1 MSALKHDS
9 AGGPHRVPPEPNRW
23 PSIGL
28 AVGVHAL
35 LLAFLWIGVSWQNN
49 TPVAVEAEVWDV
61 QTQTAAPP
69 PPPPAPEP
77 EPQPEPQPKPQ
88 PVTPPPPTPRV
99 AEPPPPPPVAKPAPP
114 KEPDIALEREKKR
127 KEELK
132 RKEQQQEQARLE
144 RERELEEQ
152 RAEQK
157 RADEKKAKALADR
170 KERELAEKKERELAE
185 KQAEKQA
192 EKKERE
198 AAEKKAQQEL
208 AKKEEAEKKKADK
221 EKAEKLAKEK
231 ASKEKAAK
239 EKAEAEQLAKLA
251 KMTRDSETRRITG
264 SGSPGSTGSAEKSTA
279 PRSDA
284 GYQAAIAAKIKSNA
298 NYAGSTDVPGNPT
311 VSFRVEQLPTGEIV
325 SVKKVKSSG
334 IPEFDDAVERSI
346 NKSSPLPKKK
356 DGTVE
361 RSLSVNFHL
370 KDLD

>member
-1 MSALKHDS
+1 MAATNHDTVGS
-9 AGGPHRVPPEPNRW
+9 PYRVPPEPKRW

-35 LLAFLWIGVSWQNN
+35 LLAFLYIGVSWQTNS
-49 TPVAVEAEVWDV
+49 PVTVEAEVWDMKV
-61 QTQTAAPP
+61 QSAAPP

-77 EPQPEPQPKPQ
+77 EPEPEPE
-88 PVTPPPPTPRV
+88 TPPPEPTPRAV
-99 AEPPPPPPVAKPAPP
+99 EPPPPPPVAKPEPVAKPAP
-114 KEPDIALEREKKR
+114 KTPDIALEQKKR

-132 RKEQQQEQARLE
+132 RKQAAEEE
-144 RERELEEQ
+144 RERELAEE

-157 RADEKKAKALADR
+157 RADEKKAKALADKQQR
-170 KERELAEKKERELAE
+170 ERDEKERKLTE
-185 KQAEKQA
+185 Q
-192 EKKERE
+192 KERE
-198 AAEKKAQQEL
+198 AAEKKEQL
-208 AKKEEAEKKKADK
+208 AKLEQAKKDEAKKKADK
-221 EKAEKLAKEK
+221 EKADKLAKAK
-231 ASKEKAAK
+231 ADKA

-251 KMTRDSETRRITG
+251 KMSRDAETKRITG
-264 SGSPGSTGSAEKSTA
+264 SGNPGSTGSAEKSTA

-284 GYQAAIAAKIKSNA
+284 GYQAAISAKIKSNA

-325 SVKKVKSSG
+325 SVKMTKSSG

-361 RSLSVNFHL
+361 RSLSVNFHM
-370 KDLD
+370 KDLN